1 MGRTARIVLA
11 VELLLGVTYFLLP
24 DSLLRAVVYC
34 SLGLGMVVAVVV
46 GTRLYWPSRPLAWY
60 LIAAGQ
66 LSFTVGDAIN
76 YTYQWVLEVEPPY
89 PSVADAFYLACSA
102 LLAGGLLL
110 LVRARAPGRDVASL
124 IDATIITTGVGL
136 LSWVFLIGPN
146 VRVPDLVLS
155 QRLVSIAYPL
165 CDVLLVAVA
174 VRLWRTGGAAP
185 SPRACSPLGWWPCWP
200 PTPWTGCPYW
210 AVAGTPAAPSTP
222 PGSSSTWASAW
233 PPCIRRWSRSAS
245 RHRPTAA

>member
-89 PSVADAFYLACSA
+89 PSADS
-102 LLAGGLLL
+102 
-110 LVRARAPGRDVASL
+110 S
-124 IDATIITTGVGL
+124 
-136 LSWVFLIGPN
+136 
-146 VRVPDLVLS
+146 
-155 QRLVSIAYPL
+155 VS
-165 CDVLLVAVA
+165 
-174 VRLWRTGGAAP
+174 
-185 SPRACSPLGWWPCWP
+185 
-200 PTPWTGCPYW
+200 
-210 AVAGTPAAPSTP
+210 
-222 PGSSSTWASAW
+222 
-233 PPCIRRWSRSAS
+233 
-245 RHRPTAA
+245 